1 MNDMVKSLGPAL
13 SSESSQKLY
22 SKLPVIAVIAL
33 LLLLAWASAQLVW
46 QFLTPA
52 NQETAATLPQAKPSR
67 VNSTPAYSSEIASR
81 SLFGKANVAA
91 PKSEEPVEAPET
103 KLNMK
108 LRGVYAVD
116 DPKKGFAIIANGS
129 RPEQMVAVDGKLPG
143 NIKLDSVYPD
153 RVIISRAGKL
163 ETLRLPETKST
174 GVTFTPAKRNTPSAN
189 NSGVSQ
195 TTSLSGFRNEL
206 LKNPSKLAELVNAA
220 PARENGKFVGYR
232 ITTLK
237 QHPILSQVDIQ
248 SGDIITQVNGVKISS
263 PAQGMKALQK
273 LSKDNSVQLTLNR
286 GGQVIEVNQTF

>member
-1 MNDMVKSLGPAL
+1 MVKSLSPAL
-13 SSESSQKLY
+13 SSESSQKLF
-22 SKLPVIAVIAL
+22 KQLPIVAVVVL

-46 QFLTPA
+46 QFLTPKETTPTAVA
-52 NQETAATLPQAKPSR
+52 NQTNTPR
-67 VNSTPAYSSEIASR
+67 NVSTPAYFAEIASR
-81 SLFGKANVAA
+81 NLFGEAKT
-91 PKSEEPVEAPET
+91 EPQKTATQPLEAPET
-103 KLNMK
+103 KLNLK

-116 DPKKGFAIIANGS
+116 DPKKGYAIIANGS
-129 RPEQMVAVDGKLPG
+129 RPEEMVTVGKKLPG

-153 RVIISRAGKL
+153 RVIISRSGKL
-163 ETLRLPETKST
+163 ETLKLPETKAT
-174 GVTFTPAKRNTPSAN
+174 GVSFQPSKRQSNNTSRTN
-189 NSGVSQ
+189 Q
-195 TTSLSGFRNEL
+195 TSTLSGFRKEL

-248 SGDIITQVNGVKISS
+248 TGDIITQVNGVKISS

-286 GGQVIEVNQTF
+286 GGQMIEVNQTF